1 VRQQRDDDDG
11 GEGNGP
17 LARLRPLDRPP
28 PRRGPIGWVIPESI
42 RNAIAED
49 IASGAFARALT
60 AVTAGDPEIQDQ

>member
-1 VRQQRDDDDG
+1 MTTTAGRATVRSPAFD
-11 GEGNGP
+11 
-17 LARLRPLDRPP
+17 RLTGPP
-28 PRRGPIGWVIPESI
+28 PWRGPIRWDIPESI